1 MAFGKREWTRARD
14 ALARADADSPLSVED
29 LWRLSVASYLLG
41 DEDAFVE
48 TLERVHRVARETADQ
63 AGAFRSAFWLGMH
76 LGERGM
82 GAQAGGWFGRAGR
95 IVVFAKDHEDTQ
107 GVVKRI
113 EQFQE
118 ALSAMRTPDHRVKPL
133 TGAGRDTESHAA
145 SFETDGANRR
155 ETAA

>member
-1 MAFGKREWTRARD
+1 VT
-14 ALARADADSPLSVED
+14 LP
-29 LWRLSVASYLLG
+29 YLLK
-41 DEDAFVE
+41 AFEKGADGVMVLTCGPNE
-48 TLERVHRVARETADQ
+48 CRQLEGNLRASKRAAAVDGILEEI
-63 AGAFRSAFWLGMH
+63 GLG
-76 LGERGM
+76 
-82 GAQAGGWFGRAGR
+82 AGR